1 MTVTPASSPPP
12 RHAERAHR
20 LTGIGTFDA
29 LFRAGRRR
37 QGRWIELVV
46 APAARSP
53 GRTGLVVGRKVLP
66 RAVDRNRFKR
76 KLRESLRRARPA
88 IEAFDLIVRLKR
100 AAPGSELAAAVEEAE
115 GMIALVCSTS
125 PPPAPEL

>member
-1 MTVTPASSPPP
+1 M
-12 RHAERAHR
+12 
-20 LTGIGTFDA
+20 
-29 LFRAGRRR
+29 
-37 QGRWIELVV
+37 V
-46 APAARSP
+46 ATAQHVP
-53 GRTGLVVGRKVLP
+53 GRVGFVVGRKALS

-125 PPPAPEL
+125 PRSVPEQ